1 MLISITL
8 YTFTYTGDI
17 QTRQTGIILG
27 AASKSASFQGQ
38 IDEVSEAYNISD
50 NIVTLFIKRKCTKQL
65 WNDFRITKKLFSSKV
80 RIIFE

>member
-8 YTFTYTGDI
+8 YTFTFTGDI

-50 NIVTLFIKRKCTKQL
+50 NIVICLFIKRTCTKRL
-65 WNDFRITKKLFSSKV
+65 WNDFRITEK
-80 RIIFE
+80 

>member
-8 YTFTYTGDI
+8 YIFTFTGDI

-38 IDEVSEAYNISD
+38 MDEVSEAYNISD
-50 NIVTLFIKRKCTKQL
+50 NIVIC
-65 WNDFRITKKLFSSKV
+65 
-80 RIIFE
+80 